1 MAHEITDTDN
11 MFSVR
16 QVPWHGL
23 GTVMSD
29 YPTLE
34 EARQIAH
41 PWEPIGEP
49 IFRRVPVVTT
59 TGELTEAY
67 EEVPE
72 SQAIV
77 RSDNSEVLGVVGSGW
92 APVSNKSMYEIADA
106 LEGTANSDGGA
117 PVRIE
122 TAGSLR
128 GGRKVWLLVRLEE
141 PIKIKGDPTGET
153 IPYFAIQNANDGTA
167 AFKGSATMTRIV
179 CHAVGTPVLY
189 KGEWINVED
198 HPGVMTTKDEYGL
211 RVHIEGLPDKSSEVV
226 TIDHKYWA
234 KLPGEDPE
242 WVEAGVLTKKH
253 MIGYPIP
260 DNTNR
265 DIVPDMFK
273 DDLDDFWWAVGLF
286 WGDGNLV
293 GNKQV
298 CWSVSDSAL
307 ESRLMSFIKRHGFR
321 GRGSQKVGVKQ
332 ITWSCQSLYDFV
344 STLYRGQGYGKGG
357 RDKFPI
363 REWEEIPLPD
373 LTSLVS
379 GYYDADGSE
388 DKNRGGRIWAST
400 QYEGLLSLR
409 RMLMRLGHPSLI
421 RLGHRGMWTNKIDGR
436 TVYGKESYSLR
447 SPAGKS
453 KIIIEDGWVWSPV
466 KLVEWAG
473 VNTFV
478 PLDIPE
484 DDHVYTTHFGRSHN
498 CANTLKMSELESKAR
513 GTNFTFRHTTTI
525 DQRIEMAKNS
535 IALWREGI
543 THYQEVAE
551 ILAKSKITKD
561 QREEFIERFHPLP
574 SGLMVTDRVQRNVM
588 DARDTMREL
597 FAGPTLE
604 YVADTAHGLVQSAVE
619 YLQHY
624 KKTKGKSDRERTENL
639 FARSML
645 DQNALVET
653 AVKMAREIAH
663 V

>member
-1 MAHEITDTDN
+1 MAHDITDTDN

-23 GTVMSD
+23 GTVLSD

-49 IFRRVPVVTT
+49 IFRRVPVITDD
-59 TGELTEAY
+59 GDLTETY
-67 EEVPE
+67 EEVSE

-141 PIKIKGDPTGET
+141 PIKLKGDPTGDT

-179 CHAVGTPVLY
+179 C
-189 KGEWINVED
+189 
-198 HPGVMTTKDEYGL
+198 
-211 RVHIEGLPDKSSEVV
+211 
-226 TIDHKYWA
+226 
-234 KLPGEDPE
+234 
-242 WVEAGVLTKKH
+242 
-253 MIGYPIP
+253 
-260 DNTNR
+260 
-265 DIVPDMFK
+265 
-273 DDLDDFWWAVGLF
+273 
-286 WGDGNLV
+286 
-293 GNKQV
+293 Q
-298 CWSVSDSAL
+298 
-307 ESRLMSFIKRHGFR
+307 
-321 GRGSQKVGVKQ
+321 
-332 ITWSCQSLYDFV
+332 
-344 STLYRGQGYGKGG
+344 
-357 RDKFPI
+357 
-363 REWEEIPLPD
+363 
-373 LTSLVS
+373 
-379 GYYDADGSE
+379 
-388 DKNRGGRIWAST
+388 
-400 QYEGLLSLR
+400 
-409 RMLMRLGHPSLI
+409 
-421 RLGHRGMWTNKIDGR
+421 
-436 TVYGKESYSLR
+436 
-447 SPAGKS
+447 
-453 KIIIEDGWVWSPV
+453 
-466 KLVEWAG
+466 
-473 VNTFV
+473 
-478 PLDIPE
+478 
-484 DDHVYTTHFGRSHN
+484 
-498 CANTLKMSELESKAR
+498 NTLKLSELESKAR
-513 GTNFTFRHTTTI
+513 GTNFTFRHTATI

-551 ILAKSKITKD
+551 ILAKAKITKD

-574 SGLMVTDRVQRNVM
+574 SGLMVTERVQRNVM
-588 DARDTMREL
+588 EARDTMREL

-639 FARSML
+639 FSRSML